1 MQIRLIKFFNFSK
14 SFFVINTQLTTANPE
29 IRNNGSIKCFSG
41 MKKFKIKAKLPI
53 MNREI
58 KG

>member
-1 MQIRLIKFFNFSK
+1 RLIKFFNFSK
-14 SFFVINTQLTTANPE
+14 LFFVINTQLTTANPE